1 MNYDS
6 LNGLN
11 DEQKLAVTSTEGY
24 VRVIAGAGSGKTRA
38 LTNRYVYLVQDVGIS
53 TANILCVTFTNKA
66 ANEMK
71 KRIRHMIGDY
81 DTALVCTFH
90 GFCVKLL
97 REDIHTMHYPENFL
111 VIDSEDIDTILRNVY
126 QEAKIDS
133 KRYTFSMAKDMIAAR
148 KYLGQYIPY
157 ILETDIHVLKDYY
170 LKSVKIE
177 DRIFFGYLYEQRKCF
192 GLDYDDLILFALYV
206 LENFDDK
213 REKWQKR
220 LEYIMVDEFQDV
232 SSSQY
237 ALVTILSDYHKNLFV
252 VGDPDQTIYSWRG
265 AKIEYILDFDKKF
278 PNVTTII
285 MDRNYRSSE
294 NILNASNSLIK
305 KNKKRLDKE
314 LKAVKSLSVPVIY
327 HHARTT
333 KEEAAFIVKQIDNI
347 VAAGKS
353 LNDITIL
360 YRSHFVSRSI
370 EEEFI
375 KEKIPY
381 VLYSGIEF
389 YKRKEIKDIL
399 SYFRMLIFEDD
410 LSFLRVVN
418 VPRRNI
424 GDKRIQLLKD
434 YAENNDCS
442 LFKALKENLGHE
454 LIVKSNADEFVELIE
469 KYRKLYKDMK
479 LTDLLSSILNDSG
492 YESMLRTSGENER
505 LDNLAELKQAIFE
518 YENSTGEETYL
529 EDYLQMISLYSNS
542 DKEDKKDSVKMM
554 TIHNAKGLE
563 FPYVFLCGLN
573 EGIFP
578 NKHVN
583 SLDRL
588 EEERRLAYVAY
599 TRAENALFLSDA
611 EGINFDGSYRYP
623 SRFIFNTDKAYL
635 EYTKELEQRLV
646 DDAIG
651 YIIRNEKK
659 ITPEKSDKM
668 NIGDIV
674 LHKVFG
680 RGKIIEI
687 HEDTA
692 SYGIQFD
699 KLETNRNISFNVS
712 LQKVQ

>member
-1 MNYDS
+1 MGFDS
-6 LNGLN
+6 LEGLN
-11 DEQKLAVTSTEGY
+11 EEQKIAVTTTEGY
-24 VRVIAGAGSGKTRA
+24 VRVVAGAGSGKTRA
-38 LTNRYVYLVQDVGIS
+38 LTNRYVYHVQDVGIS
-53 TANILCVTFTNKA
+53 TASILCVTFTNKA

-71 KRIRHMIGDY
+71 KRIRQMIGDY
-81 DTALVCTFH
+81 DTGLVCTFH

-111 VIDSEDIDTILRNVY
+111 VIDSEDVDTILRTVY
-126 QEAKIDS
+126 QQAHIDP
-133 KRYTFSMAKDMIAAR
+133 KRYTFSMAKEMIAAR
-148 KYLGQYIPY
+148 KYLGEHIPY
-157 ILETDIHVLKDYY
+157 VLVTDINILKERY
-170 LKSVKIE
+170 LKSKKNE

-192 GLDYDDLILFALYV
+192 GLDYDDLILFALHI
-206 LENFDDK
+206 LENFEDK
-213 REKWQKR
+213 RDKWQKR

-237 ALVTILSDYHKNLFV
+237 ALVTILSDYHKNLFI
-252 VGDPDQTIYSWRG
+252 VGDPDQTIYTWRG
-265 AKIEYILDFDKKF
+265 ARIEYILDFDKKF
-278 PNVTTII
+278 PNATTII

-314 LKAVKSLSVPVIY
+314 LKAVKSSTVPVIY

-333 KEEAAFIVKQIDNI
+333 KEEAAFIVKQINNI
-347 VAAGKS
+347 LAAGKS

-360 YRSHFVSRSI
+360 YRSHFISRSL
-370 EEEFI
+370 EEVFI
-375 KEKIPY
+375 KEKMPY

-399 SYFRMLIFEDD
+399 SYFRMLVFEDD

-434 YAENNDCS
+434 YGNEHNCS
-442 LFKALKENLGHE
+442 LYKALKENQEHE
-454 LIVKSNADEFVELIE
+454 LISKSNADAFIELID
-469 KYRKLYKDMK
+469 KYQKLYKEMK
-479 LTDLLSSILNDSG
+479 LTDLLTSILNDSG

-505 LDNLAELKQAIFE
+505 LDNLAEFKQSMFE
-518 YENSTGEETYL
+518 YENGTGEDTFL
-529 EDYLQMISLYSNS
+529 EDYLQMISLYSNT

-583 SLDRL
+583 SLDSL

-651 YIIRNEKK
+651 YITRNEMK
-659 ITPEKSDKM
+659 IAPEKPSKLQV
-668 NIGDIV
+668 GDIV
-674 LHKVFG
+674 VHKVFG
-680 RGKIIEI
+680 KGKIIEI
-687 HEDTA
+687 NTNTSA
-692 SYGIQFD
+692 YGIQFE
-699 KLETNRNISFNVS
+699 KLETIRNINFT
-712 LQKVQ
+712 VQLEKER